1 MRSFTAGPFYHKEKG
16 FVKIASAFPVDHAR
30 LFRYNGAVKGGLAM
44 LDESTEATSLSSAQP
59 AGRWRDRVWKYIEVT
74 KPSTVALLV
83 FTCVGSMVAAGGVGG
98 LSLGGWVLALIA
110 ITAGCAAADTLTC
123 YLDRDIDALMDRT
136 KGRPLPGKRI
146 SPPEKALVW
155 GLFLAAVAMG
165 LSFFFNPLAALW
177 MFLGLFDNVV
187 VYSMLA
193 KRRSC
198 TNILLGSISGGM
210 PALFGWAVVQ
220 GNVTWTAVL
229 IGLLVITWTPNH
241 IWNLAIR
248 YREDYAR
255 ANVPMLPVVTNLKRA
270 VNLIVMSVVLMVA
283 ESLLLGFV
291 GDFGVIYFT
300 VAILGGIVSLVGH
313 VYLYLRPTERNAWL
327 MFKLSSVYLALVFTG
342 MMIDRL
348 I

>member
-1 MRSFTAGPFYHKEKG
+1 M
-16 FVKIASAFPVDHAR
+16 V
-30 LFRYNGAVKGGLAM
+30 
-44 LDESTEATSLSSAQP
+44 DESTDITCIKP
-59 AGRWRDRVWKYIEVT
+59 APANASWRARIWKYIEVT

-83 FTCVGSMVAAGGVGG
+83 VTCIGSMIAAGGVGG
-98 LSLGGWVLALIA
+98 LSPVEWVLALVA

-123 YLDRDIDALMDRT
+123 YIDRDIDSLMDRT

-146 SPPEKALVW
+146 DPPQKALVW
-155 GLFLAAVAMG
+155 GVFLAVLSMA
-165 LSFFFNPLAALW
+165 LSFLFNPLAALW

-187 VYSMLA
+187 IYSLWV

-220 GNVTWTAVL
+220 GNVTWTPVL
-229 IGLLVITWTPNH
+229 ISLLVITWTPNH

-255 ANVPMLPVVTNLKRA
+255 ANVPMLPVVTNLQRA
-270 VNLIVMSVVLMVA
+270 VNLIAMSVVLMVA
-283 ESLLLGFV
+283 ESLLLGVV
-291 GDFGVIYFT
+291 GGFGPFYFGL
-300 VAILGGIVSLVGH
+300 AILGGVVSLAGH
-313 VYLYLRPTERNAWL
+313 VYLYLQPTERNAWL
-327 MFKLSSVYLALVFTG
+327 MFKLSSLYLALVFAG
-342 MMIDRL
+342 MIADHW

>member
-1 MRSFTAGPFYHKEKG
+1 
-16 FVKIASAFPVDHAR
+16 
-30 LFRYNGAVKGGLAM
+30 M
-44 LDESTEATSLSSAQP
+44 LDESTNIGHPTFAQEAR
-59 AGRWRDRVWKYIEVT
+59 RWRTRVWNYIEVT

-83 FTCVGSMVAAGGVGG
+83 FTCIGSMIVAGGVGG
-98 LSLGGWVLALIA
+98 LSAGGWAVALIA

-123 YLDRDIDALMDRT
+123 YIDRDIDALMDRT
-136 KGRPLPGKRI
+136 RARPLPGKRI
-146 SPPEKALVW
+146 NPPEKALVW
-155 GLFLAAVAMG
+155 GLFLAI
-165 LSFFFNPLAALW
+165 LSILLSLLLNPLAAFW

-187 VYSMLA
+187 IYSLLV

-210 PALFGWAVVQ
+210 PALFGWAAVQ

-229 IGLLVITWTPNH
+229 ISLLVITWTPNH

-255 ANVPMLPVVTNLKRA
+255 ANVPMLPVVTHLRRA

-291 GDFGVIYFT
+291 GGFGAIYMS
-300 VAILGGIVSLVGH
+300 VAVAGGLVSLAGH
-313 VYLYLRPTERNAWL
+313 VYLHLRPTERTAWL
-327 MFKLSSVYLALVFTG
+327 MFKLSSLYLALLFTG
-342 MMIDRL
+342 MMVDRL
-348 I
+348 V

>member
-1 MRSFTAGPFYHKEKG
+1 
-16 FVKIASAFPVDHAR
+16 
-30 LFRYNGAVKGGLAM
+30 M
-44 LDESTEATSLSSAQP
+44 LDKSTEAVRASFASQTKH
-59 AGRWRDRVWKYIEVT
+59 WRARIWKYVEVT

-83 FTCVGSMVAAGGVGG
+83 FTCFGSMIVAGGVGG
-98 LSLGGWVLALIA
+98 LSLSRWTLALLA
-110 ITAGCAAADTLTC
+110 ISAGCAAADTLTC
-123 YLDRDIDALMDRT
+123 YIDRDIDALMDRT

-146 SPPEKALVW
+146 SPPEKALIW
-155 GLFLAAVAMG
+155 GLFLAALALG

-187 VYSMLA
+187 IYSLLA

-220 GNVTWTAVL
+220 GNLTWTPVL
-229 IGLLVITWTPNH
+229 ISLLVITWTPNH

-255 ANVPMLPVVTNLKRA
+255 ANVPMLPVIANLRRA
-270 VNLIVMSVVLMVA
+270 ITLIVMSVVLMVI
-283 ESLLLGFV
+283 ESLLLGIV
-291 GDFGVIYFT
+291 GGFGSIYFS
-300 VAILGGIVSLVGH
+300 VAALGGAVSLAGH
-313 VYLYLRPTERNAWL
+313 AYLYSKPTERNAWL
-327 MFKLSSVYLALVFTG
+327 MFKLSSLYLALVFAG
-342 MMIDRL
+342 MMIDSL

>member
-1 MRSFTAGPFYHKEKG
+1 M
-16 FVKIASAFPVDHAR
+16 I
-30 LFRYNGAVKGGLAM
+30 
-44 LDESTEATSLSSAQP
+44 DESSRADRLAAVEGAK
-59 AGRWRDRVWKYIEVT
+59 RWRARVWKYIEVT

-83 FTCVGSMVAAGGVGG
+83 FTCVGSMVAAGGVGD
-98 LSLGGWVLALIA
+98 LSLGGWVLALVA

-123 YLDRDIDALMDRT
+123 YIDRDIDALMDRT

-146 SPPEKALVW
+146 DPPQKALVW
-155 GLFLAAVAMG
+155 GFFLAALSIA
-165 LSFFFNPLAALW
+165 LSFLFNPLAALW

-187 VYSMLA
+187 IYSLLV

-220 GNVTWTAVL
+220 GNITWTPLL
-229 IGLLVITWTPNH
+229 ISLLVITWTPNH

-270 VNLIVMSVVLMVA
+270 VNLIAMSVVFMVV
-283 ESLLLGFV
+283 ESLLLGVV
-291 GDFGVIYFT
+291 GDFGPIYFT
-300 VAILGGIVSLVGH
+300 VAILGGIVSLIGH
-313 VYLYLRPTERNAWL
+313 AYLCLRPTERNAWL
-327 MFKLSSVYLALVFTG
+327 MFKLSSLYLALVFTG
-342 MMIDRL
+342 MIVDRL

>member
-1 MRSFTAGPFYHKEKG
+1 
-16 FVKIASAFPVDHAR
+16 
-30 LFRYNGAVKGGLAM
+30 M
-44 LDESTEATSLSSAQP
+44 LDESANVTRLSLAEG
-59 AGRWRDRVWKYIEVT
+59 ARRWRTRVWKYVEVT

-83 FTCVGSMVAAGGVGG
+83 FTCVGAMVAAGGVGA
-98 LSLGGWVLALIA
+98 LSLGGWALALMA

-123 YLDRDIDALMDRT
+123 YIDRDIDALMDRT

-146 SPPEKALVW
+146 NPPEKALVW
-155 GLFLAAVAMG
+155 GLLLAALSLA
-165 LSFFFNPLAALW
+165 LSFLFNPLAALW

-187 VYSMLA
+187 IYSLLA

-229 IGLLVITWTPNH
+229 ISLLVITWTPNH

-255 ANVPMLPVVTNLKRA
+255 ANVPMLPAVTHLQRA
-270 VNLIVMSVVLMVA
+270 INLIVMSVVFMVA
-283 ESLLLGFV
+283 ESLLLGAV
-291 GDFGVIYFT
+291 GGFGPVYFT
-300 VAILGGIVSLVGH
+300 VAVLGGLVSLVGH
-313 VYLYLRPTERNAWL
+313 AYLYLKPTERNAWL
-327 MFKLSSVYLALVFTG
+327 MFKLSSLYLAAVFGG
-342 MMIDRL
+342 MMVDRL

>member
-1 MRSFTAGPFYHKEKG
+1 
-16 FVKIASAFPVDHAR
+16 
-30 LFRYNGAVKGGLAM
+30 M
-44 LDESTEATSLSSAQP
+44 LDESTKVGSLTATQS
-59 AGRWRDRVWKYIEVT
+59 WRERVWKYIEVT

-83 FTCVGSMVAAGGVGG
+83 FTCIGSMVAAGGIGG
-98 LSLGGWVLALIA
+98 LSPGGWVVALIA

-136 KGRPLPGKRI
+136 KARPLPGKRI
-146 SPPEKALVW
+146 DPPEKALVW
-155 GLFLAAVAMG
+155 GLFLAALAMG
-165 LSFFFNPLAALW
+165 LSFLFNPLAALW

-187 VYSMLA
+187 VYSLLA

-229 IGLLVITWTPNH
+229 ISLLVITWTPNH

-255 ANVPMLPVVTNLKRA
+255 AMVPMLPVVTNLRRA
-270 VNLIVMSVVLMVA
+270 VNLIAGSVVFMVA
-283 ESLLLGFV
+283 ESLLLGVV
-291 GDFGVIYFT
+291 GGFDAIYFS
-300 VAILGGIVSLVGH
+300 VAIVGGVVSLAGH
-313 VYLYLRPTERNAWL
+313 AYLLLRPTERNAWL
-327 MFKLSSVYLALVFTG
+327 MFKLSSLYLALLFTG
-342 MMIDRL
+342 MIVDQL
-348 I
+348 A

>member
-1 MRSFTAGPFYHKEKG
+1 
-16 FVKIASAFPVDHAR
+16 
-30 LFRYNGAVKGGLAM
+30 M
-44 LDESTEATSLSSAQP
+44 LDESTEATSLASTRTVQ
-59 AGRWRDRVWKYIEVT
+59 RLRDRVWKYIEVT

-83 FTCVGSMVAAGGVGG
+83 FTSVGAMVAAGGVGG

-123 YLDRDIDALMDRT
+123 YVDRDIDALMDRT
-136 KGRPLPGKRI
+136 KGRPLPGRRI
-146 SPPEKALVW
+146 NPPEKALAW
-155 GLFLAAVAMG
+155 GILLAVVSMA
-165 LSFFFNPLAALW
+165 LSFLFNPLAALW

-187 VYSMLA
+187 IYSLFA

-220 GNVTWTAVL
+220 GNVTSTAVL
-229 IGLLVITWTPNH
+229 ISLLVITWTPNH

-255 ANVPMLPVVTNLKRA
+255 ASVPMLPVITNLKLA
-270 VNLIVMSVVLMVA
+270 VNLIAMSVVLMVA
-283 ESLLLGFV
+283 ESLLLGIV
-291 GDFGVIYFT
+291 GNFGPIYFT
-300 VAILGGIVSLVGH
+300 VAILGGLVSLAGH
-313 VYLYLRPTERNAWL
+313 VYLYLQPTERNAWL
-327 MFKLSSVYLALVFTG
+327 MFKLSSLYLALVFAG